1 MLYIKKENTLTDT
14 YSLLLS
20 KVMTELY
27 MEGVCGRI
35 RALFGIKK
43 TIFFVVHAKPD
54 VRLWLEQATGG
65 FLCCAAGLLLCFAAS
80 RPSLYVS
87 DCCDSVQPYL
97 ARQANDRTHTHL
109 CMHKNVFVGQTGRL
123 PTLWSVSVVALRRTG
138 LTRFSKLVCC
148 TNYCA
153 TIHTW
158 RLSRPSLNLASV
170 QRESGRNS
178 STTMTFLSSGKTCDL
193 AAVQSYQAEVT
204 ASRAINFG
212 KHTSTPFRDGQKL
225 SGMQACSR

>member
-27 MEGVCGRI
+27 MEGVRGRI
-35 RALFGIKK
+35 RALFRIKK

-65 FLCCAAGLLLCFAAS
+65 FLCCAAGLLLCLAAS
-80 RPSLYVS
+80 RPSLRVA

-109 CMHKNVFVGQTGRL
+109 CMYKNAFVGQTGRFL
-123 PTLWSVSVVALRRTG
+123 HPLVSQRR
-138 LTRFSKLVCC
+138 
-148 TNYCA
+148 
-153 TIHTW
+153 
-158 RLSRPSLNLASV
+158 
-170 QRESGRNS
+170 
-178 STTMTFLSSGKTCDL
+178 STTADWADTVFQTSLLHELLRYNTHLATKSTKFELGKL
-193 AAVQSYQAEVT
+193 AARVWTEQLYNYEISFEW
-204 ASRAINFG
+204 
-212 KHTSTPFRDGQKL
+212 
-225 SGMQACSR
+225 

>member
-1 MLYIKKENTLTDT
+1 
-14 YSLLLS
+14 
-20 KVMTELY
+20 
-27 MEGVCGRI
+27 MEGVRGRI
-35 RALFGIKK
+35 RALFRIKK

-65 FLCCAAGLLLCFAAS
+65 FLCCAAGLLLCLAAS
-80 RPSLYVS
+80 RPSLRVA

-97 ARQANDRTHTHL
+97 ARQAN
-109 CMHKNVFVGQTGRL
+109 GR
-123 PTLWSVSVVALRRTG
+123 PVDFYTLWSVSVVALRRTG

-148 TNYCA
+148 TNCCA

-158 RLSRPSLNLASV
+158 RLSRPSLNLASL

-178 STTMTFLSSGKTCDL
+178 STTMKFLSSGKTCDL

-225 SGMQACSR
+225 SGMQVCSR